1 MIFRQPEPLTAS
13 HDTSLFDCG
22 KAPLNQFLQRYA
34 LVNQAN
40 GSARTFV
47 SLSGGQISGYFGLA
61 AVSAE
66 QAAASSR
73 VSKGLARHPIPM
85 LLLSRL
91 AVDLKAQGNG
101 LGLGL
106 GLGRSLLQSALGKYL
121 QACEVIGARALMV
134 HAIDEAAIGFYQSFG
149 FEPSPVDGLDGATC
163 QSGRD
168 PKFIKRLMAR
178 AYPDEPPNPYCRVK
192 REAPSRHPH
201 LPGRQRNAGGFL
213 HLLWLAFCG

>member
-1 MIFRQPEPLTAS
+1 MTFSQPELLTAR
-13 HDTSLFDCG
+13 HETALFDCG

-47 SLSGGQISGYFGLA
+47 SLSGGQISGYFSLA
-61 AVSAE
+61 AASAE

-73 VSKGLARHPIPM
+73 VSKGLARRPIPM
-85 LLLSRL
+85 LLLARL
-91 AVDLKAQGNG
+91 AVDLRAQGN
-101 LGLGL
+101 GLGL

-149 FEPSPVDGLDGATC
+149 FEPSPVDTA
-163 QSGRD
+163 
-168 PKFIKRLMAR
+168 
-178 AYPDEPPNPYCRVK
+178 
-192 REAPSRHPH
+192 H
-201 LPGRQRNAGGFL
+201 LY
-213 HLLWLAFCG
+213 LLTKDIRKTLG